1 MPATIALSSPTST
14 KTHGYSGQERPVP
27 QDHQYVD
34 HLSDD
39 SSCLLCG
46 ASAPQTMIRYKGVRQ
61 LRQQINRAQHLVIS
75 IKNQAKNT
83 VNKNTVET
91 ESWKAKCEKLE
102 EEMRKLQQ
110 ENDVRKAELETLK
123 GEYIDLRLKHA
134 KLSLLEADHR
144 EAQRILS
151 LRDETVLAELQELR
165 QRNRQ
170 LSLNLRERLVEVETL
185 ERRLLEEEDANR
197 VWRYKYVGS
206 L

>member
-1 MPATIALSSPTST
+1 MSATVTLSSPAST
-14 KTHGYSGQERPVP
+14 KTRGYSGQERPVP
-27 QDHQYVD
+27 QDHQFVD
-34 HLSDD
+34 HLFDD
-39 SSCLLCG
+39 SCFLCG

-75 IKNQAKNT
+75 FKNQAKDT
-83 VNKNTVET
+83 VIENSVGT
-91 ESWKAKCEKLE
+91 ESWKAKYEKLE

-110 ENDVRKAELETLK
+110 EGDVRKAELETLK
-123 GEYIDLRLKHA
+123 GECIDLRLNNA

-144 EAQRILS
+144 EAQRTLS
-151 LRDETVLAELQELR
+151 LGDEAVLAELQDMR
-165 QRNRQ
+165 QQNRQ

>member
-1 MPATIALSSPTST
+1 MSAAIALSSPTST
-14 KTHGYSGQERPVP
+14 ETPGYSGQEHPVP
-27 QDHQYVD
+27 QDHQYVSGLVED
-34 HLSDD
+34 A
-39 SSCLLCG
+39 CFLCG
-46 ASAPQTMIRYKGVRQ
+46 ASAPQTRIRYKGVRQ

-75 IKNQAKNT
+75 FKNQAKDT
-83 VNKNTVET
+83 VIENSVET
-91 ESWKAKCEKLE
+91 ESWKARYQTLE

-110 ENDVRKAELETLK
+110 DSDLRKAELETLK
-123 GEYIDLRLKHA
+123 GECIDLRLKNA

-144 EAQRILS
+144 EAKRTLA
-151 LRDETVLAELQELR
+151 LGDEAVLAELQDMR
-165 QRNRQ
+165 QQNRQ